1 MKKKYIIKTYP
12 IMIKEYLVEADNEEQ
27 ALDIFYNDTENKVQ
41 EYGEMDYTDIEDQI
55 LPDVEPLE
63 DEEVKEVA

>member
-1 MKKKYIIKTYP
+1 
-12 IMIKEYLVEADNEEQ
+12 MIKEYLVEADNEEQ

-55 LPDVEPLE
+55 LPDVELLE